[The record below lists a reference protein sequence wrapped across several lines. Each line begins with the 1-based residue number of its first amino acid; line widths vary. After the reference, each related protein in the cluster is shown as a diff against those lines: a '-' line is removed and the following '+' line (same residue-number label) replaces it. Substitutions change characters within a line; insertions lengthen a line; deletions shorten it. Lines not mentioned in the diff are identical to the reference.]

1 MSRIESVVLTDW
13 PVGRDA
19 QFKILSYGELMGTKL
34 SNPAAAHL
42 RTGTVAI
49 VAYPI
54 LEGGM

>member
-1 MSRIESVVLTDW
+1 MLRIESVVLTDW

-34 SNPAAAHL
+34 SNPVAAHL
-42 RTGTVAI
+42 GPGSVGI